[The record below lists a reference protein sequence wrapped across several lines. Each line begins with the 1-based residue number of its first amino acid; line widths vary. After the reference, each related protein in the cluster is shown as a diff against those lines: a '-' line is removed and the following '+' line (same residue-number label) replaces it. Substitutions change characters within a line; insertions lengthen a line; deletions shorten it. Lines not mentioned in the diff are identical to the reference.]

1 MPDSLPTANAKFGR
15 GLQYYSEKFTF
26 RQRNPKIICT
36 FEVAMKRIALFPGSF
51 DPFTRGHA
59 SLVES
64 ALSLFDEVVV
74 AVGENVS
81 KRGMLPVE
89 ARLRLISDLYAG
101 NDRVRVV
108 SYSTLT
114 GDFARECGAVAMIRG
129 VRNTTDFNFERS
141 IEATNR
147 HLFPELVTVLLM
159 TPAEQS
165 HISSSVVRELHAFGR
180 DVSDFMP
187 EGVDIEKYL

>member
-1 MPDSLPTANAKFGR
+1 MSR
-15 GLQYYSEKFTF
+15 
-26 RQRNPKIICT
+26 
-36 FEVAMKRIALFPGSF
+36 VALFPGSF

-81 KRGMLPVE
+81 KKSLLSVE
-89 ARLRLISDLYAG
+89 QRCRLIDDLYRD
-101 NDRVRVV
+101 NDAVKVA

-114 GDFARECGAVAMIRG
+114 GDFAHELGATVLVRG
-129 VRNTTDFNFERS
+129 VRNTVDFEFERT

-147 HLFPELVTVLLM
+147 QLFPELTTVLLP
-159 TPAEQS
+159 TPAEYM
-165 HISSSVVRELHAFGR
+165 HISSSTVRELLAFGR
-180 DVSDFMP
+180 S
-187 EGVDIEKYL
+187 VDELLPSSINIENYLE